1 MAAQPRLL
9 GLRWFFWLRNTALR
23 IGVLTGIYLSC
34 IFIAWL
40 WIANHIPQL
49 YPFADIRN
57 LSGGAL
63 TILVMAIPVLR
74 FRRQPV
80 KIFVSGVTAWMLLTL
95 AYMAMEMRFSLL
107 ESRLGALHVF
117 MLGAVSYGFAAVFQW
132 VFLLCVETRH
142 RHVAQTTR
150 AAVSTARHRA
160 H

>member
-80 KIFVSGVTAWMLLTL
+80 KMFVSGVTAWALLTL
-95 AYMAMEMRFSLL
+95 AYIAMEMRFSLL